1 MVRIVTKNVFSKEQP
16 TMARAV
22 RNDSWKQ
29 DDDKILADT
38 VLMHIREGSTQ
49 LVAFETAAERL
60 QRTSAAC
67 GFRWNADV
75 RKRYE
80 SDIKQAKIQRQNLKA
95 EKIGNNSADKAVLA
109 EGTELFVT
117 VSNVE
122 EQEITQSINTTDY
135 LDQIVNL
142 AHIQKIQ
149 LANMAM
155 QIRNLNEQ
163 LSEKDYEIKRLKHE
177 LDEAKVQPSEVTVNE
192 DYQTLLQILQR
203 ARQLGA
209 IEEGVRRKASV

>member
-1 MVRIVTKNVFSKEQP
+1 
-16 TMARAV
+16 MARAV

-95 EKIGNNSADKAVLA
+95 EKIGNNSAAKAVLA

>member
-1 MVRIVTKNVFSKEQP
+1 MVRAI
-16 TMARAV
+16 
-22 RNDSWKQ
+22 RNDSWTQ

-38 VLMHIREGSTQ
+38 VLMHIRDGSTQ
-49 LVAFETAAERL
+49 LAAFETAAERL

-80 SDIKQAKIQRQNLKA
+80 SEINQFKIQRQSLKA
-95 EKIGNNSADKAVLA
+95 EKLGKNSTAKAILV

-117 VSNVE
+117 VSK
-122 EQEITQSINTTDY
+122 EQEITQSINATDC

-142 AHIQKIQ
+142 AQIQKIQ
-149 LANMAM
+149 LANMAK
-155 QIRNLNEQ
+155 QIRTLNEQ
-163 LSEKDYEIKRLKHE
+163 LNEKDYEIERLKRE

-203 ARQLGA
+203 ARKLGA